1 MQNFIGKDG
10 FIWWLGVIENR
21 DDPLNLG
28 RVQVRIFGWH
38 TGDMSLIPTS
48 DLPWALPMNSPNQ
61 SMTAAAPL
69 VGDYCFGFFSDG
81 MSGQSPYLMGVF
93 PGIPQNGPN
102 PSQGFSE
109 GDFYPVGEP
118 TTSRLY
124 RNDNTGDTTITFHD
138 SNVDAGVATADGGS
152 WDEPKSQYATKPPY
166 NRVTETVAGHIFEM
180 DDTPGAER
188 IMLNHKKDGLTFFE
202 IAPDGSK
209 VTKVKGNN
217 FEIYMQDNNIHVMGV
232 CNITVDGNANLYVKG
247 DLTQKVDGNV
257 KEEVGGNVDQT
268 VSGTVTATASSWTFN
283 GPLQW
288 NGNINVNGGITST
301 GDVVG
306 GGISLD
312 GHVHGGVKA
321 GGDKTAPPS

>member
-1 MQNFIGKDG
+1 
-10 FIWWLGVIENR
+10 
-21 DDPLNLG
+21 
-28 RVQVRIFGWH
+28 
-38 TGDMSLIPTS
+38 
-48 DLPWALPMNSPNQ
+48 
-61 SMTAAAPL
+61 
-69 VGDYCFGFFSDG
+69 
-81 MSGQSPYLMGVF
+81 
-93 PGIPQNGPN
+93 
-102 PSQGFSE
+102 
-109 GDFYPVGEP
+109 
-118 TTSRLY
+118 
-124 RNDNTGDTTITFHD
+124 
-138 SNVDAGVATADGGS
+138 
-152 WDEPKSQYATKPPY
+152 
-166 NRVTETVAGHIFEM
+166 M

-188 IMLNHKKDGLTFFE
+188 IMLNHMKDGLTFFE

-257 KEEVGGNVDQT
+257 KEEVGGNVEQT
-268 VSGTVTATASSWTFN
+268 VGGSVTSDISGDFTGTAAAWTFN

-288 NGNINVNGGITST
+288 NGNINVDGGITST